1 MPNEGMTP
9 CPTPTIGQGT
19 PQGRKGGAQSS
30 LEDWHVLR
38 KGCGW
43 GTDPQKHTLEP
54 REQVSGTSD
63 PQPVST
69 SADIS
74 KA

>member
-1 MPNEGMTP
+1 MGL
-9 CPTPTIGQGT
+9 G
-19 PQGRKGGAQSS
+19 GRKGAVQSGGEPICTVHEAA
-30 LEDWHVLR
+30 LGDWHVPG

-54 REQVSGTSD
+54 REQVSGTSAL
-63 PQPVST
+63 QPVST